1 MTLLPIVTALS
12 LLLAAIMSVIAWR
25 MAGHERRRS
34 NARIVALAAEI
45 HDDGYAAPVAVRP
58 RRFMSH
64 PFAFV
69 GGGLLAVGAVVA
81 LAVVTGYADRTPRN
95 GAPAATAAATT
106 PPPLELVALG
116 HERVGDQLTVRG
128 VIRNPA
134 SAAEMD
140 RVTAVVQLITRDGG
154 VVGTA
159 RAAVATTAL
168 TPGRES
174 TFVVTVPGAADVAR
188 YRVSFTTDDRV
199 VPHLDRRHES

>member
-1 MTLLPIVTALS
+1 MTLLPLVTAVS

-25 MAGHERRRS
+25 TAGHERRRS
-34 NARIVALAAEI
+34 NARIAALAMEI
-45 HDDGYAAPVAVRP
+45 HDDGYAAPVAVPP
-58 RRFMSH
+58 RGFASH
-64 PFAFV
+64 PFA
-69 GGGLLAVGAVVA
+69 
-81 LAVVTGYADRTPRN
+81 
-95 GAPAATAAATT
+95 
-106 PPPLELVALG
+106 PPLELVALG
-116 HERVGDQLTVRG
+116 DERVGDQLTVRG

-154 VVGTA
+154 VAGTA
-159 RAAVATTAL
+159 RAAVAATAL
-168 TPGRES
+168 TPGHES